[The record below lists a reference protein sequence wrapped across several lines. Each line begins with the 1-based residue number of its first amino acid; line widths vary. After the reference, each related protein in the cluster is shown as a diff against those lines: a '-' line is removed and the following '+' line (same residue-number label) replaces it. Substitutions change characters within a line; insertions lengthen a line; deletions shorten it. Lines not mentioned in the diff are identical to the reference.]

1 MINRSGFVTL
11 LAALFSIVLMAI
23 LLFEMHG
30 FGQQQIA
37 FNRVC
42 DYYQKQLDQASRSV
56 NN

>member
-1 MINRSGFVTL
+1 MTL